1 VRPHRLLAVIVL
13 CLFAVLAARL
23 LVPVLSAPAALA
35 QGSQLEISMDE
46 LVDDTWN
53 NSVAARGGVEIRYYG
68 EILTADEVAYDR
80 GSRKLTAHGNV
91 SLQEASG
98 KVSHADSLVLND
110 ELRDAFVAYVR
121 RQRIRIDR

>member
-1 VRPHRLLAVIVL
+1 VHLHRLLAVIAL
-13 CLFAVLAARL
+13 SLLGVLAARL
-23 LVPVLSAPAALA
+23 PVLAPAPAVA

-53 NSVAARGGVEIRYYG
+53 NAIAARGAVEIRYYG
-68 EILTADEVAYDR
+68 EILTADEVTYDR
-80 GSRKLTAHGNV
+80 SSRKLTAHGNV

-98 KVSHADSLVLND
+98 KVSQADSLVLND

>member
-1 VRPHRLLAVIVL
+1 VRLHRLIAVILL
-13 CLFAVLAARL
+13 CLLGVPLAHLPVPAV
-23 LVPVLSAPAALA
+23 APAFA

-53 NSVAARGGVEIRYYG
+53 NAVAARGAVEIRYYG
-68 EILTADEVAYDR
+68 EILTADEVSYDR
-80 GSRKLTAHGNV
+80 SSRKLTANGNV

-98 KVSHADSLVLND
+98 KVSQASSLVLND
-110 ELRDAFVAYVR
+110 ELRDAFVAYAR

>member
-1 VRPHRLLAVIVL
+1 VSLHRLLAVAMLCVL
-13 CLFAVLAARL
+13 GVLAAHLPAR
-23 LVPVLSAPAALA
+23 APAVA

-46 LVDDTWN
+46 LVDDTWS

-68 EILTADEVAYDR
+68 EILNADEVSYDR
-80 GSRKLTAHGNV
+80 STRKLTAHGNV
-91 SLQEASG
+91 SLQEING